1 MMKKAFFLSIL
12 LANAWFASAQVYVE
26 GVKLDPTNTGNYLEL
41 DPLFRSDG
49 RCSFRV
55 DFGQAE
61 PRKDFISDPN
71 GKQVDFR
78 SLIDGLNFFYDN
90 GWEVSQISTLDSGRR
105 FLMKRR

>member
-12 LANAWFASAQVYVE
+12 LANAWFVSAQVYVE

-61 PRKDFISDPN
+61 PRKDFISDAN